1 MYFLFKWIMRKLR
14 ERRFAQNASGAGGDD
29 TPAGDAGQT
38 DPAPVSHPAP
48 RALATPTRSAPSAA
62 SRGPIVLLA
71 HQIRFDLLASLR
83 NPRARFFTFFFP
95 IVLLVVF
102 NGVFGHGTALVD
114 GVRVSLS
121 RFYVP
126 GILTMALVV
135 ASYANLVIQVATAR
149 ETGVLKRRR
158 ATPASPLLLIGGQ
171 AMATVVIAA
180 IMGTLL
186 LLIARVLY
194 GVGFSGPALL
204 AIAITAAVGTIAFAC
219 IGYLVSNLI
228 GSPDAAQPL
237 VQATMLPLW
246 FVSGVF
252 IPTSNL
258 SSGLRKVGEV
268 FPVEHLA
275 NGMHVASVHSTLG
288 SALSPTDL
296 WVLAAWGVGAALL
309 AAWRFSWLPS
319 AATA

>member
-1 MYFLFKWIMRKLR
+1 MYFLLKWITRKLR
-14 ERRFAQNASGAGGDD
+14 ERRLAQTGVPTPSGPSG
-29 TPAGDAGQT
+29 
-38 DPAPVSHPAP
+38 
-48 RALATPTRSAPSAA
+48 PSAA
-62 SRGPIVLLA
+62 SLGAIVLLA

-102 NGVFGHGTALVD
+102 NGVFGHGTAIVD

-158 ATPASPLLLIGGQ
+158 ATPASPLLLIFSQ

-180 IMGTLL
+180 IMGSLL
-186 LLIARVLY
+186 LVISKVLY
-194 GVGFSGPALL
+194 GVGFSAPAIL
-204 AIAITAAVGTIAFAC
+204 AIALTAAVGTIAFAC

-246 FVSGVF
+246 FISGVF

-275 NGMHVASVHSTLG
+275 NGMHVASVHSTFA
-288 SALSPTDL
+288 SAISATDL
-296 WVLAAWGVGAALL
+296 WVLAVWGVGAGLL

>member
-1 MYFLFKWIMRKLR
+1 MYFLIKLIIRKFRERKL
-14 ERRFAQNASGAGGDD
+14 AQSGSSAGGSE
-29 TPAGDAGQT
+29 TPAGDA
-38 DPAPVSHPAP
+38 DPSGAAALASSPAP
-48 RALATPTRSAPSAA
+48 RTPAVPRPSGPSAA
-62 SRGPIVLLA
+62 SRGPVVRLG
-71 HQIRFDLLASLR
+71 HQIKFDLLAGLR

-102 NGVFGHGTALVD
+102 NGVFGHGTAVVD
-114 GVRVSLS
+114 GVRVKLS

-135 ASYANLVIQVATAR
+135 IS
-149 ETGVLKRRR
+149 
-158 ATPASPLLLIGGQ
+158 
-171 AMATVVIAA
+171 
-180 IMGTLL
+180 
-186 LLIARVLY
+186 RVLY
-194 GVGFSGPALL
+194 GVGFSGPAIL
-204 AIAITAAVGTIAFAC
+204 AIAVTAAIGTIAFAC

-275 NGMHVASVHSTLG
+275 NGMHVASVHSTFS
-288 SALSPTDL
+288 SAISPTDL
-296 WVLAAWGVGAALL
+296 GVLAVWGVGAGLL
-309 AAWRFSWLPS
+309 AAWRSSWLPS